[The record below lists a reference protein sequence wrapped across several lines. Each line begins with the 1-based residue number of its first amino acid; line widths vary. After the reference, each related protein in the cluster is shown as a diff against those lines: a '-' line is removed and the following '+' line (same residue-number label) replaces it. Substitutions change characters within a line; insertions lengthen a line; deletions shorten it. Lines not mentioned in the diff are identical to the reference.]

1 MGCISPLRKTLLNV
15 IDGLTDELTR
25 ATIDE
30 NWKFRVGRQT
40 DLRIKFNAP
49 DLTVRQEGY
58 FQIINL
64 EGHEITI
71 GSNATDDQIAA
82 EIARIRNEIPK
93 MPTIAEQLR
102 AARAEIANARQ
113 GAVDAVAQT
122 GEAVNAVKAEIKKL
136 EKEAADF
143 RAEVAELTN
152 GGPEL

>member
-1 MGCISPLRKTLLNV
+1 MYQSILESIEG
-15 IDGLTDELTR
+15 ELWEL
-25 ATIDE
+25 IDE
-30 NWKFRVGRQT
+30 MGRQT
-40 DLRIKFNAP
+40 DLRLKFNAP

-58 FQIINL
+58 FQIINV

-71 GSNATDDQIAA
+71 GSLATDEQIGV
-82 EIARIRNEIPK
+82 EIARLREPR

-122 GEAVNAVKAEIKKL
+122 GEAVNIVKQEITKL
-136 EKEAADF
+136 QKEAADF

>member
-1 MGCISPLRKTLLNV
+1 MYQSILESIEG
-15 IDGLTDELTR
+15 ELWDL
-25 ATIDE
+25 IDE
-30 NWKFRVGRQT
+30 MGRQT
-40 DLRIKFNAP
+40 DLRLKFSTP

-58 FQIINL
+58 FQIINV

-71 GSNATDDQIAA
+71 GSLATDEQIGV
-82 EIARIRNEIPK
+82 EIARLREPR

-122 GEAVNAVKAEIKKL
+122 GEAVNIVKQEITKL
-136 EKEAADF
+136 QKEAADF

>member
-1 MGCISPLRKTLLNV
+1 MLGVL
-15 IDGLTDELTR
+15 DGLTDELTR
-25 ATIDE
+25 FAIYE
-30 NWKFRVGRQT
+30 NWKHRVGRQT
-40 DLRIKFNAP
+40 DLRIKFSAP

-58 FQIINL
+58 FQVINL

-71 GSNATDDQIAA
+71 GSNATDEQIAA
-82 EIARIRNEIPK
+82 EIARIRNT

-102 AARAEIANARQ
+102 AARADIANARQ

-122 GEAVNAVKAEIKKL
+122 GEAVQVVKEQISKL
-136 EKEAADF
+136 QKEAADF

>member
-1 MGCISPLRKTLLNV
+1 M
-15 IDGLTDELTR
+15 
-25 ATIDE
+25 
-30 NWKFRVGRQT
+30 GRQT

-71 GSNATDDQIAA
+71 GSNATDEQIGA
-82 EIARIRNEIPK
+82 EIARLRNEKPK

-122 GEAVNAVKAEIKKL
+122 GEAVNLVKAEIKKL